1 MPEIKIENKSVF
13 SLVDSAV
20 DTTLPAFAAE
30 RRAAAPCCGTVLQH
44 RAAAPCCGAV
54 LRHRAAAPCCGT
66 VLQHGAAA
74 RCHSTVLQHRA
85 VAPCCGAVVQHRAA
99 APLLLGAQRS
109 PLSID
114 ISSPH
119 GAQQQTR
126 RTPLLRSNDGRH
138 GRTKTRPLHRP
149 CSAFCAGSANNVGA
163 GPWPLPLFS
172 FVFRWSEETQ
182 IIIGLGPLLECGALS
197 LRGGTVLSNSLNIG
211 NESVPIQLGQCWFPG
226 LAVSN
231 TKI

>member
-1 MPEIKIENKSVF
+1 VPEIKIENKSVF

-30 RRAAAPCCGTVLQH
+30 RRAV
-44 RAAAPCCGAV
+44 APCCGAV
-54 LRHRAAAPCCGT
+54 LR
-66 VLQHGAAA
+66 
-74 RCHSTVLQHRA
+74 
-85 VAPCCGAVVQHRAA
+85 HRAA

-182 IIIGLGPLLECGALS
+182 I
-197 LRGGTVLSNSLNIG
+197 
-211 NESVPIQLGQCWFPG
+211 
-226 LAVSN
+226 
-231 TKI
+231 